1 VDVAVCG
8 AQVPFTRGGAEL
20 LMENLVGALR
30 EAGHRADLV
39 QIPVGWEKDRLFD
52 APLAWRLAP
61 VDADVVI
68 ATNFPSY
75 FVRHP
80 RKVVWLLHQ
89 HRGAYDMVD
98 AAWNDIGLDA
108 TSLETQR
115 QLTDWDNR
123 ALGEAREVFTISDV
137 VGDRLARFNGLASTT
152 LYHPPPLFDRL
163 QAGPAG
169 DYVLL
174 PSRLA
179 SNKRPGLLVEAM
191 AHLRTA
197 TRVVLAGDG
206 PLRDELAQRA
216 EHLGVADRLVLPGY
230 VSDDELLELFSGAL
244 AVVYP
249 PIDEDYGYVTL
260 QAFAASKP
268 VITCADSGGVL
279 EWVVDG
285 ENGCVGDG
293 SPEAMARA
301 IDDLAADPA
310 AAAEL
315 GARGRSRVDEL
326 SWQPVVDRLLAAA
339 G

>member
-1 VDVAVCG
+1 MDVAVCG

-30 EAGHRADLV
+30 DAGHRAELV

-52 APLAWRLAP
+52 SPLAWRLAP

-98 AAWNDIGLDA
+98 ADWNDLGLDPV
-108 TSLETQR
+108 SLETQR
-115 QLTDWDNR
+115 QLTEWDNR
-123 ALGEAREVFTISDV
+123 ALGEAREIFTISDV

-163 QAGPAG
+163 QSGSAV

-179 SNKRPGLLVEAM
+179 SNKRPGLLLEAM
-191 AHLRTA
+191 AHLRST

-206 PLRDELAQRA
+206 PLRGQLALRA
-216 EHLGVADRLVLPGY
+216 KELGVEDRLVMPGY
-230 VSDDELLELFSGAL
+230 VSDDELVELFAGAL

-268 VITCADSGGVL
+268 VITCSDSGGVL

-293 SPEAMARA
+293 SAEAMARA
-301 IDDLAADPA
+301 IDDFAAAPA
-310 AAAEL
+310 LAAEL
-315 GARGRSRVDEL
+315 GARGRQRVEGL
-326 SWQPVVDRLLAAA
+326 SWRPVVDRLLAAA

>member
-1 VDVAVCG
+1 MDVAVCG

-191 AHLRTA
+191 AHLRTS

-230 VSDDELLELFSGAL
+230 VSDDKLLELFSGAL